1 MNSLPLLKNII
12 NNINVEEENFDDIKE
27 CILVLID
34 DFINN
39 NVELYKYED
48 FHLKVIDGVYEY
60 YNNLN
65 LEKYEDPIIDIE
77 LIIEEMLNLYF
88 ILNNNP
94 RAYVNTFSTKTD
106 KERNKKILES
116 HLNKPQPEQRTPEW
130 FNFRYNR
137 LTASD
142 FYKAFGTQA
151 SQNNLILKKCL
162 PIDTKK
168 FSGEN
173 TDSAC
178 HHGHKYEPLSL
189 LIYEKK
195 YNTKVGECGCISHS
209 KYNFLGASPDGI
221 NIDMTNDRYCRL
233 VEVKNPKSRIITGT
247 PKKEYWV
254 QMQLQ
259 MEVWNL
265 DECDF
270 LETTFKEYE
279 DEDKFNEDGTFN
291 LTKACKKKGIV
302 VQFYDGKEPI
312 YEYAPVDCSKEEFD
326 KWYDETMYKNNN
338 LTWIQNIHWYL
349 EKYSCVLIPRNKK
362 WFHSILNKAEECWK
376 LILKERVTGYEHRRP
391 KKREKKPK
399 PPGEN
404 IIIKIPTQT
413 INSVLLSDL
422 PHNNVSKL

>member
-142 FYKAFGTQA
+142 FYKAFDTQA

-168 FSGEN
+168 FSGVN

-178 HHGHKYEPLSL
+178 HYGHKYEPLSL

-195 YNTKVGECGCISHS
+195 YNTKVGEYGCISHS

-233 VEVKNPKSRIITGT
+233 VEVKNPKSRIITGI

-291 LTKACKKKGIV
+291 LTKECKKKGIV

-326 KWYDETMYKNNN
+326 KWYDKTMDKNNN
-338 LTWIQNIHWYL
+338 LTWIQNIYWYL
-349 EKYSCVLIPRNKK
+349 EKYSCILVTRNKK
-362 WFHSILNKAEECWK
+362 WFNSILDKAEEFWK
-376 LILKERVTGYEHRRP
+376 LILKERVTGYEHRKP
-391 KKREKKPK
+391 KKREKKPNP

-413 INSVLLSDL
+413 INSVLLS
-422 PHNNVSKL
+422 

>member
-1 MNSLPLLKNII
+1 MNTLPLLKNII
-12 NNINVEEENFDDIKE
+12 TTINVEEENFDDVKE

-34 DFINN
+34 DFINDN
-39 NVELYKYED
+39 IELYKYED

-60 YNNLN
+60 YNNLG
-65 LEKYEDPIIDIE
+65 LGIYEDVDIE
-77 LIIEEMLNLYF
+77 LIIEEMLNLYL

-94 RAYVNTFSTKTD
+94 RAYVNTFSTKNN
-106 KERNKKILES
+106 KEKNKEILES

-130 FNFRYNR
+130 FHFRHNR

-142 FYKAFGTQA
+142 FYKAFDTQA
-151 SQNNLILKKCL
+151 SQNNLILKKCE

-168 FSGEN
+168 FSGVN

-178 HHGHKYEPLSL
+178 HYGHKYEPLSL

-195 YNTKVGECGCISHS
+195 YNTKVGEYGCISHS

-233 VEVKNPKSRIITGT
+233 VEVKNPKSRIITGI

-291 LTKACKKKGIV
+291 LTNDGKKKGIV

-326 KWYDETMYKNNN
+326 KWYDETMDKNNK
-338 LTWIQNIHWYL
+338 LTWIQNIYWYL
-349 EKYSCVLIPRNKK
+349 EKYSCLLIPRNKK
-362 WFHSILNKAEECWK
+362 WFASIIDKVDEFWK
-376 LILKERVTGYEHRRP
+376 LILKERITGYEHRKP
-391 KKREKKPK
+391 KKREKKPN

-413 INSVLLSDL
+413 INSVLL
-422 PHNNVSKL
+422 N